1 MSQSHASARR
11 FPDAPPLSPDNP
23 GTLTPAQL
31 GLLPGALPGRGGPDV
46 VQPFGA
52 GRGSLVRGT
61 LPVSA
66 AGAAVASLVNGLPFG
81 GGQPGRA
88 LAEAAQPAPVGAA
101 PVAGGAVA
109 PPAYVAPPASVAE
122 LVGAAGSGSAEP
134 PKVIR
139 ATVDLS
145 SAAQEAGLVPVPPP
159 LVPTPPPGALVA
171 SAGGEPGGAGP
182 EVPAPTPA
190 MGVAGLPLDAPAS
203 PAVVSP
209 PAVVAPP
216 QHLGVEPVPPPRL
229 GGPVAV
235 ADPGHEV
242 GAAADAAA
250 LDSPW
255 LKAPPPAPVP
265 APLPEAPAVVV
276 ATPIQHG
283 PTGSRTWI
291 VALVAV
297 LILVAGAVA
306 ILVTRGARPTDDAPL
321 KMDAPTSS
329 PRLKATD
336 EPEPVAEA
344 DASGEPAKPIG
355 TGLPPVGPGPNVP
368 PGGYPQGPRP
378 KPTSTASS
386 PAGGAKPPP
395 TATAPKFD
403 PSTI

>member
-81 GGQPGRA
+81 GAQPGRA
-88 LAEAAQPAPVGAA
+88 LAEPNPGPGGSAPAA
-101 PVAGGAVA
+101 PGVPA
-109 PPAYVAPPASVAE
+109 PPAFVAPPASVAE
-122 LVGAAGSGSAEP
+122 LVGAAGAGQAEP
-134 PKVIR
+134 PKVVR

-145 SAAQEAGLVPVPPP
+145 SAAQEAGLGPVPPP
-159 LVPTPPPGALVA
+159 LVPTPPPGLLVA
-171 SAGGEPGGAGP
+171 SPGAEPAGAGP
-182 EVPAPTPA
+182 DVAAPTPA
-190 MGVAGLPLDAPAS
+190 MGVASLPVDA
-203 PAVVSP
+203 AVPP

-216 QHLGVEPVPPPRL
+216 QHLGGEPVPPPRL
-229 GGPVAV
+229 GGPA
-235 ADPGHEV
+235 ASAEAAHEA
-242 GAAADAAA
+242 GAAAEAAP

-255 LKAPPPAPVP
+255 LKAPPPAPIAMP

-276 ATPIQHG
+276 AAPIQHG

-297 LILVAGAVA
+297 LVLVAGAVA
-306 ILVTRGARPTDDAPL
+306 VLVTRGTRPTDDAPL

-329 PRLKATD
+329 PRLKGAD
-336 EPEPVAEA
+336 ELEPTAEP
-344 DASGEPAKPIG
+344 DAAGEPAKPIG

-368 PGGYPQGPRP
+368 PGGFPQGPRP

-386 PAGGAKPPP
+386 TGGGAKPPP